1 MFHKPLKIGI
11 VLRNDYSEEVG
22 GGFSYYST
30 LIEAIDK
37 KNDWKNIEF
46 MFVYFT
52 YSSKVDPAPKNH
64 TFQKPL
70 LIIDL
75 SKSSKVHHKKFSLYY
90 RLRII
95 PFFKKKAEQK
105 IQFIKNFLYPNYVR
119 EELSKNEID
128 ILYYP
133 TPASCEWNFPYVCT
147 NWDIGHQSMFPFP
160 EVAMNGIYESRE
172 KYFSNVVKKAFAI
185 FCESEA
191 GKSELVKYQNINPER
206 IFVIPAFPGNVIK
219 EQVGET
225 KQLEI
230 LNSFFLEKNKFFFY
244 PAQFW
249 SHKNHYNLIIAFKKL
264 SEIHPDVK
272 LVFTGSDKGNLSY
285 IKEEIA
291 RLSLENLVDYLGFVN
306 KQELYTLYN
315 NCIAM
320 VMPTFLGPTNLP
332 LLEAS
337 FLGCPVIASD
347 LAGHR
352 EMLGDYATYINPSDP
367 NDIFQAMLK
376 EMKREN
382 HKSSPFINPK
392 FNIDACLN
400 AIQESFL
407 KLYFIRRTFGF
418 NFNQY

>member
-11 VLRNDYSEEVG
+11 VLKNDYSPEVG
-22 GGFSYYST
+22 GGFSCYSS
-30 LIEAIDK
+30 LIEAIDR

-46 MFVYFT
+46 VFVYIT
-52 YSSKVDPAPKNH
+52 YSAQQDPGPKNH
-64 TFQKPL
+64 SFQKPL
-70 LIIDL
+70 LLIDL
-75 SKSSKVHHKKFSLYY
+75 QISDKKQHKLFSIYY
-90 RLRII
+90 HLRLI
-95 PFFKKKAEQK
+95 PYFKNKAEQK
-105 IQFIKNFLYPNYVR
+105 IHFIKNVLYKEFV
-119 EELSKNEID
+119 EEQLKKNGID
-128 ILYYP
+128 LLYYL
-133 TPASCEWNFPYVCT
+133 TPSSNPWNYPFVYT
-147 NWDIGHQSMFPFP
+147 HWDIGHQSTFPFP
-160 EVAMNGIYESRE
+160 ELAMNKNYDWRE
-172 KYFSNVVKKAFAI
+172 KHYQTIVKKAFAI

-191 GKSELVKYQNINPER
+191 GKRELVKYQNINPER

-219 EQVGET
+219 EQVSET

-352 EMLGDYATYINPSDP
+352 EMLGNYATYINPSDP
-367 NDIFQAMLK
+367 DDIFQAMLK
-376 EMKREN
+376 EMKRNN
-382 HKSSPFINPK
+382 HKNQPFINPK
-392 FNIDACLN
+392 FNIETCLN
-400 AIQESFL
+400 SIQDNFL
-407 KLYFIRRTFGF
+407 KLYSIRRTFGF
-418 NFNQY
+418 NYQQA